1 MDDPKAPT
9 SAASG
14 PKKPRAN
21 KYVLFCTILAS
32 TNSILLGYD
41 IGVMSGA
48 VICIRENLKITKVQ
62 EQFLVGILNV
72 FSLVG
77 SLASGKTSDLIGR
90 RYTIVLAAST
100 FLIGALLMGLAPS
113 YAVLMVGRVVAG
125 IGVGYSL
132 MIAPLYTAEIAPAS
146 VRGML
151 TSLPEFFIVAG
162 ILLGFVCNYAF
173 AGLPEWLNWRIM
185 LGIAAIPAIGLGS
198 SIMFMPESPRW
209 LVMKGRIEEAKRV
222 LLKTSRDE
230 EEAALKLHE
239 ITQAAQDDADLASS
253 NGWSGQG
260 VWKEFLHPSPAL
272 RRILITAIGINF
284 FMQASGNDAVIYY
297 TPEVFKAAGIHNKRK
312 LFGINVIMGTSK
324 AAFVMVSALFLD
336 RFGRRPLLLLGT
348 VARAIK
354 EELLKVNKEE
364 GSAPAEWRAAMVRS
378 FHKMDKEVIA
388 WNEGMVAVHTRCSRE
403 LHSPKYDVYGKD
415 GGGGVGVAAFEPS
428 SVCSVKMVQHFIEE
442 SNEQQLGTKCSRNH
456 CNCVNGNNND
466 SFADKLDM
474 FDCFIE
480 SVTNGLSSYALDALK
495 VKAARGGEAE
505 KRASGAVNRAFGGA
519 VEDIEKEPC
528 AAKNQEKNMQSIS
541 NSDARN
547 HHQQQSQSPPATSS
561 KCHRCRETPSP
572 PPSPTPPMTRP
583 TDSRSVT
590 LDKNPPDNS
599 KAITAVDK

>member
-21 KYVLFCTILAS
+21 KYVLFCAILAS

-48 VICIRENLKITKVQ
+48 VIFIRENLKITYVQ

-72 FSLVG
+72 CSLVG

-100 FLIGALLMGLAPS
+100 FLIGAVLMGLAPS
-113 YAVLMVGRVVAG
+113 YAFLMAGRVVAG

-162 ILLGFVCNYAF
+162 ILLGYVCNYAL
-173 AGLPEWLNWRIM
+173 AGLPERFNWRIM

-198 SIMFMPESPRW
+198 NIIFMPESPRW

-230 EEAALKLHE
+230 EEAALRLHE
-239 ITQAAQDDADLASS
+239 ITQAAHDDADLASS
-253 NGWSGQG
+253 KGWSGQG
-260 VWKEFLHPSPAL
+260 VWREFLHPSPAL

-297 TPEVFKAAGIHNKRK
+297 TPEVFRAAGIHNKKK
-312 LFGINVIMGTSK
+312 LFGITVIMGCSK

-336 RFGRRPLLLLGT
+336 RFGRRPLLLLGS
-348 VARAIK
+348 VGMACSLAALGLGSKFLEHSGSKPVWAI
-354 EELLKVNKEE
+354 VV
-364 GSAPAEWRAAMVRS
+364 S
-378 FHKMDKEVIA
+378 I
-388 WNEGMVAVHTRCSRE
+388 VAVCA
-403 LHSPKYDVYGKD
+403 DVSFFSIGLGPITWVY
-415 GGGGVGVAAFEPS
+415 S
-428 SVCSVKMVQHFIEE
+428 SEVFPLRLRAQGTALAISVNRLM
-442 SNEQQLGTKCSRNH
+442 
-456 CNCVNGNNND
+456 
-466 SFADKLDM
+466 
-474 FDCFIE
+474 
-480 SVTNGLSSYALDALK
+480 
-495 VKAARGGEAE
+495 
-505 KRASGAVNRAFGGA
+505 SGAVSMSFLSISHRISFGGMFF
-519 VEDIEKEPC
+519 VLCGVMVLGSLFFYFFLP
-528 AAKNQEKNMQSIS
+528 
-541 NSDARN
+541 
-547 HHQQQSQSPPATSS
+547 
-561 KCHRCRETPSP
+561 ETKG
-572 PPSPTPPMTRP
+572 R
-583 TDSRSVT
+583 T
-590 LDKNPPDNS
+590 LEEIGALFEDKNEVDNT
-599 KAITAVDK
+599 KAKEMTQL